1 MARNDQNLVPSS
13 ERTPEERK
21 EIARKGGKASA
32 AAKRRKKALK
42 EYMETLLDCPPTGE
56 YSQLAAEFG
65 LYGNEDVGEVN
76 NRMVLVTAL
85 FKRAVKDGDVSA
97 FREVVKLIGEDKS
110 ADDSKEQRARIDK
123 LQAEAAKAKRDAD
136 AGNISTDNR
145 YGIVLLSDVLPE
157 DEKNE

>member
-1 MARNDQNLVPSS
+1 MPEKAARH
-13 ERTPEERK
+13 R
-21 EIARKGGKASA
+21 A

-65 LYGNEDVGEVN
+65 LYGNDDVGEVN
-76 NRMVLVTAL
+76 NAWYWLQRCLNGRSKMGM
-85 FKRAVKDGDVSA
+85 FPHFVKLI
-97 FREVVKLIGEDKS
+97 KLIGEDKS